1 MCITRQLFAIILI
14 LTIQIVGMITFNLLD
29 WDYLCDIVRFGC
41 PASLI
46 TLGLLNMLS
55 SDLMYWFSQPIF
67 RKKNKKFK

>member
-29 WDYLCDIVRFGC
+29 YDYLYDIVRFGC

-46 TLGLLNMLS
+46 TLGLLNVLS

-67 RKKNKKFK
+67 RKNKKFK